1 MPFCFLGVNNC
12 CQERHVVHTIANL
25 QKHFQFFLG
34 AIMRLQ
40 IACQDRMGLAKEV
53 LNILVDHDID
63 LRGIEFDKISK
74 CLYVA
79 FPKIDFEPFQQV
91 MAAIRRVDGIT
102 DVKTTS
108 FLPYEREHNELV
120 TLLRI
125 LPDGVI
131 SIDSKGHILTAN
143 QASLVDL
150 GLAESDII
158 GQPVQSIL
166 KGFNFVKWLDSKEV
180 TGQTLKLTGNNE
192 EFVTDILPINVTDE
206 DGNVQLAGAVV
217 NLKSHSRLGQQ
228 INAFR
233 DDNNESFNDIL
244 ANSTSMRRVIREA
257 KKMSQLDAPVLLQGE
272 TGTGKEL
279 LARACHDASSRS
291 EHPFIALS
299 CASLPDNVAESEL
312 FGFSGDA
319 FDTKDTSGKRGIFEQ
334 ANGGTVFLDEVSEMS
349 AEMQTKLLRFLQD
362 GTFRRVAEE
371 KEVKV
376 DVRVICSTQKDLSA
390 MVQEGEFREDLYY
403 RLNVLSITIPPLRE
417 RRMDINPL
425 ANHFVQKFATELGK
439 RAPTLSKSCLEYIQS
454 YPWPG
459 NTRQLENCLYRAI
472 SISENDILEQSD
484 LELPCYSNE
493 FGYLDEGF
501 EGSLDQA
508 VKRFEASLLR
518 KLYPAYPSSRQL
530 AKKLGLSHTAIANK
544 LRDYGINKKSTK
556 V

>member
-1 MPFCFLGVNNC
+1 
-12 CQERHVVHTIANL
+12 
-25 QKHFQFFLG
+25 
-34 AIMRLQ
+34 MRLQ

-63 LRGIEFDKISK
+63 LRGIEFDKKSQ

-79 FPKIDFEPFQQV
+79 FPQIEFEAFQQV

-102 DVKTTS
+102 DVKTTN

-131 SIDSKGHILTAN
+131 SLDNKGCIVTAN

-150 GLAESDII
+150 GASEQDIV
-158 GQPVQSIL
+158 GQPIQSVL
-166 KGFNFVKWLDSKEV
+166 KGFNFVKWLEGKEV

-233 DDNNESFNDIL
+233 DDNNESFNTIL
-244 ANSTSMRRVIREA
+244 ANSTSMRRVVREA
-257 KKMSQLDAPVLLQGE
+257 KKMSQLDAPVLLHGE

-279 LARACHDASSRS
+279 IARACHDASSRS
-291 EHPFIALS
+291 DKPFIALS

-312 FGFSGDA
+312 FGFSGEA
-319 FDTKDTSGKRGIFEQ
+319 FDTQDQSGKRGIFEI
-334 ANGGTVFLDEVSEMS
+334 ADGGTVFLDEISEMS

-371 KEVKV
+371 QEINV
-376 DVRVICSTQKDLSA
+376 DVRVICATQKDLAS
-390 MVQEGEFREDLYY
+390 MVQDNAFREDLYY

-417 RRMDINPL
+417 RRMDIIPL
-425 ANHFVQKFATELGK
+425 ANHFVQKFANELGK
-439 RAPTLSKSCLEYIQS
+439 RAPTLSKSCIEYLQG

-472 SISENDILEQSD
+472 SLAEHDILEQDD
-484 LELPCYSNE
+484 LDLPYYSAE
-493 FGYLDEGF
+493 FGYLDEEF

-508 VKRFEASLLR
+508 VKRFEANLLR